1 MKRNSQGKKKKG
13 SIYPHSTNLIKL

>member
-1 MKRNSQGKKKKG
+1 MKRNSQGQKKKG